1 MDPAYYLA
9 CISSLVEVFL
19 VEIQSGID
27 AGHLAH
33 DCALPIP
40 LIVNT
45 QGWVRGLGADLS
57 DRINEIIKPS
67 HIFTFGQN
75 GGADALD
82 PPKFHVTGAVH
93 HELEAISPGGAA
105 LKLNASDARGLSL
118 MSYFHSTMDGE
129 NIFWTTNSSL
139 CSMSPWE
146 IQYRSAIDYIALS
159 GAEGENVVPEELE
172 NALVGSVVGLIRSE
186 NQDRRKINAGFPY
199 TQGGELPPPL
209 HSECIGVALVRYAS
223 SEEGVIHLVTPV
235 DGHVLTGCRVLVK
248 GDIELPVPAMLQYE
262 LDVERE
268 IGAIDGEEP
277 ETLFGVER
285 SRVPFLQWAMSVQ
298 GAGASK
304 RRARRNV
311 MRRGQV

>member
-1 MDPAYYLA
+1 
-9 CISSLVEVFL
+9 VFL
-19 VEIQSGID
+19 AEIQGGFD
-27 AGHLAH
+27 TGHLAH

-57 DRINEIIKPS
+57 DRISEIINPS
-67 HIFTFGQN
+67 HIFAFG
-75 GGADALD
+75 GDGTSD
-82 PPKFHVTGAVH
+82 PFESNNPGAVH
-93 HELEAISPGGAA
+93 RELEAISAGEAA

-118 MSYFHSTMDGE
+118 MSYFHSTLDGE

-146 IQYRSAIDYIALS
+146 IQCRSAIDYVALS
-159 GAEGENVVPEELE
+159 GAEGDNVVPEELE
-172 NALVGSVVGLIRSE
+172 NALTGSVVGLIRSE
-186 NQDRRKINAGFPY
+186 IQDRREINAGFPY
-199 TQGGELPPPL
+199 IQGGELPPPVQ
-209 HSECIGVALVRYAS
+209 SECIGVALVRHAS
-223 SEEGVIHLVTPV
+223 SEEGVVHLVTPV
-235 DGHVLTGCRVLVK
+235 DGRLLVGCRILVK
-248 GDIELPVPAMLQYE
+248 GDIELPVPAMLRYE
-262 LDVERE
+262 LGVERNVE
-268 IGAIDGEEP
+268 AMAGEES
-277 ETLFGVER
+277 ETLFGVEH